1 MKKSSFIALVCLLVA
16 IIAGFFGGYKVA
28 QRGFPD
34 IEEKSDTI
42 FLWDTVKIEKPVAK
56 DSIVYKYI
64 AQYFPVHDTTL
75 IHDSVL
81 VDVPIERKVYQ
92 EDSTYYAVVSGWHPS
107 LDTLKVYKETV
118 MIETTK
124 TVTKYQPYKWT
135 LGPFISQEVGLGDY
149 YVAKAGIA
157 GDFQLKGRFR
167 FQPEVGYYATSLDNR
182 NWYAGAKFKFEL
194 IRKK

>member
-1 MKKSSFIALVCLLVA
+1 MAA
-16 IIAGFFGGYKVA
+16 TIIGFFGGYKIA

-34 IEEKSDTI
+34 ITEKTDTL

-56 DSIVYKYI
+56 DSIIYKYI

-92 EDSTYYAVVSGWHPS
+92 EDSTYYAVVSGPAIEEYHPS
-107 LDTLKVYKETV
+107 LDTLKVFRKTIT
-118 MIETTK
+118 IEK
-124 TVTKYQPYKWT
+124 TRNVTISQPYKWT

-149 YVAKAGIA
+149 YVAKAGVV
-157 GDFQLKGRFR
+157 GDFQIKGRFR
-167 FQPEVGYYATSLDNR
+167 FQPEVGYYATSIDNH
-182 NWYAGAKFKFEL
+182 NWYAGAKFKFDL